1 MIITIIIFI
10 AVLSLL
16 VFVHELGHFVV
27 AKRSGMGVHEFG
39 FGFPPRLIGLQKVPV
54 YKNNADGHPEPVE
67 GSGRWRVVWRK
78 QETSTDATI
87 YSINAIPLGGFVKI
101 MGEDNDE
108 ASDPKSFSNKSFG
121 ARFLTLAAGVL
132 MNVLTAWVIFS
143 IGFMIGLP
151 VAVNELADLPSGGK
165 FTEQQILIGQVREGS
180 AAETAGLKDSDII
193 LSVDDQSIN
202 ESTNL
207 QQYIQTQQ
215 GEVINFEVKRLN
227 EVLEIPV
234 TTSLDASPE
243 QGIVGIGLGY
253 FGKLSFNPPQA
264 IFQGAKTTVNQLQ
277 AIFTGLYSIFTTSEG
292 IKGVGGPVKIA
303 QLTGQ
308 VADLGLLP
316 LLQFTAF
323 LSLNLAILNSLPL
336 PALDGGRM
344 LFLIIEKLRGKP
356 NNQKIEQYA
365 NAIGFMA
372 LLLLM
377 LVITARD
384 VSQLESIKN
393 LF

>member
-39 FGFPPRLIGLQKVPV
+39 FGFPPRLIGIQKV
-54 YKNNADGHPEPVE
+54 DGK
-67 GSGRWRVVWRK
+67 WRVVWRK
-78 QETSTDATI
+78 QETSTEATI

-108 ASDPKSFSNKSFG
+108 AGDPRSFTKKPFWS
-121 ARFLTLAAGVL
+121 RFFTLSAGVI
-132 MNVLTAWVIFS
+132 MNVLAAWVIFS

-151 VAVNELADLPSGGK
+151 VAVNELAELPRGGTY
-165 FTEQQILIGQVREGS
+165 TEQKILIGSIKENS
-180 AAETAGLKDSDII
+180 PAMEAGLQATDII
-193 LSVDDQSIN
+193 LTLDGNSITEIDSLQS
-202 ESTNL
+202 
-207 QQYIQTQQ
+207 YIQSKR
-215 GEVINFEVKRLN
+215 GETINFEVQRLN
-227 EVLEIPV
+227 ETKLVSVQVSTERDP
-234 TTSLDASPE
+234 S
-243 QGIVGIGLGY
+243 QGLIGIGLGY
-253 FGKLSFNPPQA
+253 YGVLQLNPA
-264 IFQGAKTTVNQLQ
+264 AAVFEGGKTTVNQLQ
-277 AIFTGLYSIFTTSEG
+277 AIFIGLYDVFTTSEG
-292 IKGVGGPVKIA
+292 VKALGGPVKIA

-308 VADLGLLP
+308 VVDLGILP

-323 LSLNLAILNSLPL
+323 LSLNLAILNSLPF
-336 PALDGGRM
+336 PALDGGRI
-344 LFLIIEKLRGKP
+344 LFLVIEKLRGRP
-356 NNQKIEQYA
+356 NNQKFEQYA

>member
-10 AVLSLL
+10 AILSLL

-39 FGFPPRLIGLQKVPV
+39 FGFPPRLIGLQKV
-54 YKNNADGHPEPVE
+54 D
-67 GSGRWRVVWRK
+67 GRWRVVGRK
-78 QETSTDATI
+78 QATSTDATI

-143 IGFMIGLP
+143 VGFMIGLP
-151 VAVNELADLPSGGK
+151 VAVNELSEVPTNGRFS
-165 FTEQQILIGQVREGS
+165 EQKILIGEVLNDS
-180 AAETAGLKDSDII
+180 PAKTAGLSAGDII
-193 LSVDDQSIN
+193 LSVDDQPIN
-202 ESTNL
+202 EITNL
-207 QQYIQTQQ
+207 QQYIQTKQ
-215 GEVINFEVKRLN
+215 GQVINFEVKRLN
-227 EVLEIPV
+227 EVLTIPV
-234 TTSLDASPE
+234 TTDVNVKPD

-264 IFQGAKTTVNQLQ
+264 IWQGAKTTVDQLQ
-277 AIFTGLYSIFTTSEG
+277 AIFTGLHRIFTTSEG
-292 IKGVGGPVKIA
+292 IKSVGGPVKIA

-323 LSLNLAILNSLPL
+323 LSLNLAILNSLPF
-336 PALDGGRM
+336 PALDGGRI
-344 LFLIIEKLRGKP
+344 LFLLIEKLRGKP

>member
-10 AVLSLL
+10 AILSLL

-39 FGFPPRLIGLQKVPV
+39 FGFPPRLIGLQKV
-54 YKNNADGHPEPVE
+54 D
-67 GSGRWRVVWRK
+67 GRWRVVWRK
-78 QETSTDATI
+78 QATSTDATI

-143 IGFMIGLP
+143 VGFMIGLP
-151 VAVNELADLPSGGK
+151 VAVNELSEVPTNGRFS
-165 FTEQQILIGQVREGS
+165 EQKILIGEVLNDS
-180 AAETAGLKDSDII
+180 PAKTAGLSAGDII
-193 LSVDDQSIN
+193 LSVDDQPIN
-202 ESTNL
+202 EITNL
-207 QQYIQTQQ
+207 QQYIQTKQ
-215 GEVINFEVKRLN
+215 GQVINFEVKRLN
-227 EVLEIPV
+227 EVLTIPV
-234 TTSLDASPE
+234 TTDVNVKPG

-264 IFQGAKTTVNQLQ
+264 IWQGAKTTVDQLQ
-277 AIFTGLYSIFTTSEG
+277 AIFTGLHRIFTTSEG
-292 IKGVGGPVKIA
+292 IKSVGGPVKIA

-323 LSLNLAILNSLPL
+323 LSLNLAILNSLPF
-336 PALDGGRM
+336 PALDGGRI
-344 LFLIIEKLRGKP
+344 LFLLIEKLRGKP